1 MNGSITRSHV
11 ETSIHTHI
19 HTSRVKPE
27 ETAVPDFDTSQTCC
41 NCNLL
46 VVRPEHE
53 PLVHRAAS
61 GSGHSGGHLK
71 KKVFKDTTRGDCVLM
86 HLSWFVAVED
96 FVDVLFLLPRVAE
109 MNGVWF

>member
-1 MNGSITRSHV
+1 MNGSHV
-11 ETSIHTHI
+11 EMSIHTHI

-27 ETAVPDFDTSQTCC
+27 ETAVPDFDTRQTCC

-53 PLVHRAAS
+53 PLFHRAAS
-61 GSGHSGGHLK
+61 GSGHSGGHLKK

-96 FVDVLFLLPRVAE
+96 FVVVDVLFLLSRVAE